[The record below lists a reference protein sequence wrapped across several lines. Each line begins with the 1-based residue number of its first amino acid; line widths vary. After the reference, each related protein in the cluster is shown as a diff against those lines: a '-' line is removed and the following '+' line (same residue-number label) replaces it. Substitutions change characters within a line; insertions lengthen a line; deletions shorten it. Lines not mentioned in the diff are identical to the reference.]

1 MESPITSTGAHID
14 LDVMLNKS
22 IQKRLVKYDNMY
34 YYVFNYDEDVLCY
47 NNIETRQYRMVIISY
62 PENKLLSY
70 SPPKLMGYNTFVEL
84 YPTISSNIQISEYIK
99 GIMINLLYDDR
110 CKTWRLI
117 SPSNENKTKIISK
130 FKTALHI
137 NNLNTTPILEYLSK
151 TQSYTFILKNNYV
164 NSDENIDKFYLVSVY
179 ELKNNNV
186 KYIPNTVYEND
197 SFLKNI
203 AGLIYFPRKYDLH
216 CYNNLFD
223 MKDNIDGYLLTD
235 LNTGNSSKILNPDI
249 MLRDT
254 MSTINPYYTY
264 EYLCVRRIDK
274 LHEYNKIY
282 RKTRNTR
289 HIIHTEYER
298 IITSIHNFYMNKYV
312 FKTNPSIPDKYIRYL
327 NFLHSNIYI
336 PSLKKKN
343 KEKITRNKV
352 KIYLNLLNPT
362 ELLSLLYQ

>member
-130 FKTALHI
+130 
-137 NNLNTTPILEYLSK
+137 
-151 TQSYTFILKNNYV
+151 
-164 NSDENIDKFYLVSVY
+164 
-179 ELKNNNV
+179 
-186 KYIPNTVYEND
+186 
-197 SFLKNI
+197 
-203 AGLIYFPRKYDLH
+203 
-216 CYNNLFD
+216 
-223 MKDNIDGYLLTD
+223 
-235 LNTGNSSKILNPDI
+235 
-249 MLRDT
+249 
-254 MSTINPYYTY
+254 
-264 EYLCVRRIDK
+264 
-274 LHEYNKIY
+274 
-282 RKTRNTR
+282 
-289 HIIHTEYER
+289 
-298 IITSIHNFYMNKYV
+298 
-312 FKTNPSIPDKYIRYL
+312 
-327 NFLHSNIYI
+327 
-336 PSLKKKN
+336 
-343 KEKITRNKV
+343 
-352 KIYLNLLNPT
+352 
-362 ELLSLLYQ
+362 